1 MFSRQ
6 GKAIKSPHE
15 DSVQLALSRIVHEP
29 VQFRARVLGTRLA
42 DIYVFDDGTEAP
54 RHAIRSQV
62 TQLHFAALVFGADAG
77 VDSNSHR
84 SRHTESYHS
93 STQSLDDSVRQ
104 SSTQL
109 CHLRVK
115 SRRPKAFVSPEC
127 WLQRYAATSDEA
139 LHSYPA
145 THFGRKP

>member
-29 VQFRARVLGTRLA
+29 VQFRARVLGAGLPQIDVLA
-42 DIYVFDDGTEAP
+42 NNFQLAGRTVG
-54 RHAIRSQV
+54 SQV
-62 TQLHFAALVFGADAG
+62 TQLHFAALVFCAYAG

-104 SSTQL
+104 NSNNADL
-109 CHLRVK
+109 
-115 SRRPKAFVSPEC
+115 PSP
-127 WLQRYAATSDEA
+127 
-139 LHSYPA
+139 
-145 THFGRKP
+145 G